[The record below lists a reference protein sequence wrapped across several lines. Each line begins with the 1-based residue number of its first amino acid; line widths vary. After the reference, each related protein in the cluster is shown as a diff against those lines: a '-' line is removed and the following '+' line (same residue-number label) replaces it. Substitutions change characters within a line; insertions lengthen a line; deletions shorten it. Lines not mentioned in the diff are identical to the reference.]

1 MKKDMYHMQKVLL
14 YIIGILAIVLAVL
27 LFYKGYSLYREK
39 VHQEKLDVRNQ
50 EVQSELD
57 DIQMEI
63 QKLSG
68 DGKALQEFLDKKI
81 NDVVKEEIVQ
91 ETEAVQEVV
100 SGAVSANEGQSADEP
115 YDDSNV
121 EDNAI
126 IIDVPEKARP
136 QETEEDSISA
146 NASGQE
152 EQRETISDRSP
163 SAEELETIS
172 GNSVLPEEAET
183 ISGNN
188 VSPEGAETVSGNTVS
203 PEGAET
209 VSGNTV
215 SQEEAETI
223 SGNAVV
229 DGQVIP
235 FEYSESGMTLEARR
249 NIRSSYAETTQRNGE
264 DKAQIAGRNI
274 DFSDKKIACL
284 GDSITAGSNLNNLE
298 EYQKYSY
305 PSVLKNILNAQEVYN
320 LGIGGSSYGRYWDEA
335 FVDRYKE
342 IPEDSDIIL
351 VMGGTNDGFAASAK
365 ELGSIEERKPR
376 TFYGDVDGLMR
387 GLKKNYP
394 NAKII
399 FATPLPNIL
408 HDYLM
413 QQRDYLLPQR
423 AFVNAIKELAAE
435 YEIDV
440 IDLYNSNMLDTH
452 DAQVISTYMPDGVH
466 GNPAGYQ
473 ILAEHFAAEIIRSI
487 ERGGLQEGTVSGNS
501 SREETI
507 SGNALSQDAVSG
519 NGTFQGA
526 ISESAPGENTIDE
539 PMNTEAVI
547 NNAVIIPP
555 SSPSEEETDNAQND
569 SNTNVSDDMQNNY
582 QYSGEAIIIQ

>member
-188 VSPEGAETVSGNTVS
+188 VSPEGAETISGNTVS